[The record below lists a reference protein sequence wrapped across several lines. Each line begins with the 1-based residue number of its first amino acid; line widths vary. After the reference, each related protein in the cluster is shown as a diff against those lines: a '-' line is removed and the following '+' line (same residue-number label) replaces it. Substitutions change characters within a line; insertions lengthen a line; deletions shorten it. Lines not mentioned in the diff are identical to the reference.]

1 MDESGFPFGTGDAIQ
16 VVSWKMTKT
25 THVQHDP
32 NRKNVSIIIT
42 VCADGSHVAP
52 TVIFKGANINSESFE
67 NNPLEAA

>member
-1 MDESGFPFGTGDAIQ
+1 MDESGFPFGTGDGIQ

-25 THVQHDP
+25 AHVQHDP
-32 NRKNVSIIIT
+32 NHENVSVIIT
-42 VCADGSHVAP
+42 VCADGSYVAP